1 VGTRPA
7 RLVGR
12 PRRAQSIFSVRRLA
26 ARRASVIRSYWW
38 TLVRCSASTATY
50 RFQRGGAA
58 YRTPLIHSVGLTLD
72 QSRLLA
78 LSISDNGL
86 ISSPLGHRSIRLT
99 LSEVVSHPAGTIG
112 YGQPC
117 HRDSVMSGKSFAS
130 PDPVTRSGT
139 AMPDIQTSPPSWL
152 PDQQIV
158 LAQLA
163 SGIIEYAQRATA
175 GGAFRL
181 PYPANLQLALDR
193 LTLLAW
199 WQGAPAP
206 TSVVDLLQLAE
217 QPFGDWKI
225 SPADADVDPDE
236 PLLAYGRPTVTCE
249 ELGSLRGDVDGE
261 IRENALMR
269 AVMATARAAAAPG
282 SYVAFRELLIRH
294 PAITAFAL
302 DARLAGADLAV
313 LSDEVRD
320 AYRPAPPE
328 AIADGVVRTCGGCN
342 GLRLPLEDDRTW
354 ACQDE
359 ACPAPE
365 AAGVEHP
372 AAEDVRW
379 LRCELRTFITAPG
392 RAELRI

>member
-1 VGTRPA
+1 
-7 RLVGR
+7 
-12 PRRAQSIFSVRRLA
+12 
-26 ARRASVIRSYWW
+26 
-38 TLVRCSASTATY
+38 
-50 RFQRGGAA
+50 
-58 YRTPLIHSVGLTLD
+58 
-72 QSRLLA
+72 
-78 LSISDNGL
+78 
-86 ISSPLGHRSIRLT
+86 
-99 LSEVVSHPAGTIG
+99 
-112 YGQPC
+112 
-117 HRDSVMSGKSFAS
+117 
-130 PDPVTRSGT
+130 
-139 AMPDIQTSPPSWL
+139 MPDIQTSPPSWL

-225 SPADADVDPDE
+225 SLADADVDPDE
-236 PLLAYGRPTVTCE
+236 SLLAYGRPTVTCE
-249 ELGSLRGDVDGE
+249 ELGSLRGDVEGE

-269 AVMATARAAAAPG
+269 AVMDKARAADAPG

-294 PAITAFAL
+294 PAITAFDL

-342 GLRLPLEDDRTW
+342 GLRLPLDDDRTW

-379 LRCELRTFITAPG
+379 LRRELRTFITAPG
-392 RAELRI
+392 RAELRIADALARLKVPVRLWPDFDACDIAVFGERPWVADVKAWRNPLRLARQLRQRLFSVPAEAEKAFIVIGQEQVKAHPRYLERLRKACPQVRRGQRIVAVSEAEFVRMVRKRKEASA